1 MSAVTAT
8 APRTAQVDLSLP
20 VTHATPRRRCDAAD
34 ACERSEAPA
43 PRRNPLVSA
52 MMQALSGLMP
62 QAAPAAVQ
70 DGTATPAK
78 AGEAAPSGELKD
90 AAMAFAHELFS
101 ALRAVGGSRAEQGH
115 EVDSGRGDRGRAHGH
130 LHHQHH
136 GHRRGYGDLAQRLEQ
151 LASTVETPAAAPK
164 PVSASSLSMTAS
176 LTTVSLTTASDAATG
191 STSTSVNLSTVS
203 LSLQQP
209 VSADAPAQSPLLG
222 AFRKLF
228 EALQPAAASGT
239 ATPDAASGL
248 AGFLRQLATSLR
260 AGRDE
265 TVTAAPTQGSL
276 ISVTA

>member
-1 MSAVTAT
+1 MPAVTAT

-20 VTHATPRRRCDAAD
+20 VTHAAPRRRCDDTD

-70 DGTATPAK
+70 DSAAPPAK
-78 AGEAAPSGELKD
+78 DREAAPSGELKD
-90 AAMAFAHELFS
+90 AAMAFAHELFN
-101 ALRAVGGSRAEQGH
+101 ALRTLGGGRAEQGH
-115 EVDSGRGDRGRAHGH
+115 DGDAGGDDRGRAHAH
-130 LHHQHH
+130 RHH

-151 LASTVETPAAAPK
+151 LAGTVQTPAAASTPG
-164 PVSASSLSMTAS
+164 SATSLSMTAS
-176 LTTVSLTTASDAATG
+176 LTTASLTTTSDAATG
-191 STSTSVNLSTVS
+191 STATSVNLSTLS
-203 LSLQQP
+203 LSLQHEQQT
-209 VSADAPAQSPLLG
+209 AAATAPAESPLLG

-228 EALQPAAASGT
+228 DALQPAAAPGT
-239 ATPDAASGL
+239 ARPDAASGL
-248 AGFLRQLATSLR
+248 ASFLRQLATALR

-265 TVTAAPTQGSL
+265 AAAAPTQGSL